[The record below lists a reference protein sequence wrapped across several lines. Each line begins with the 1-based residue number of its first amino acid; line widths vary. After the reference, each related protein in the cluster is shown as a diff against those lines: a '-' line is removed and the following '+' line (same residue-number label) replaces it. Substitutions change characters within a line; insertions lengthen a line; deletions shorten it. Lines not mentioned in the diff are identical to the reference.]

1 MISNQQTLGW
11 IIVSLIVS
19 LFFLQSCSEPFK
31 ANSASNNSGPKEY
44 PVYTVAIDSVTTH
57 QSYPATIEGVQTV
70 ELRPRVSGYLEEI
83 YVDEGATVKKGQT
96 LFKING
102 DEFLQ
107 QVNVAK
113 ASVAVAEAKVN
124 TAKMEVEK
132 QRPLVEKGIVSDYN
146 LTAAQFAQESAEA
159 ELQQAKA
166 NLDNAYTNLNYTNV
180 KSPTNGIIGTIPY
193 RIGSLVGSSNAEP
206 LTIIADI
213 SEVRAYFAVNEK
225 DFLELSKDVLKT
237 KKPDKN
243 PPKVNLVLADGSEY
257 PYSGKIDAIS
267 GLINQSTGSATLRA
281 TFKNPDGLLRSG
293 SSATI
298 KIPSKLDSVI
308 VVPQSSTFEV
318 QNKRILYVVEE
329 ENKVTSRVIKV
340 DPDDSGKLFIVKE
353 GLQSG
358 EKIVLDGINA
368 LKDDTEIIPVET
380 EPDHLNSTR

>member
-1 MISNQQTLGW
+1 MISNQQLRW
-11 IIVSLIVS
+11 IIGSLITS
-19 LFFLQSCSEPFK
+19 LFFLQSCSEPSK
-31 ANSASNNSGPKEY
+31 PNPAANNAGPKEY
-44 PVYTVAIDSVTTH
+44 PVYTVSLDSVITH

-83 YVDEGATVKKGQT
+83 YVDEGATVQKGQT
-96 LFKING
+96 LFKVNG

-107 QVNVAK
+107 QVNAAK
-113 ASVAVAEAKVN
+113 ANVAVAEAKVN

-132 QRPLVEKGIVSDYN
+132 QKPLVEKGIVSDYN

-225 DFLELSKDVLKT
+225 DFLALSREVLKT
-237 KKPDKN
+237 KKPKKN
-243 PPKVNLVLADGSEY
+243 PPTVNLILADGSAY
-257 PYSGKIDAIS
+257 PYPGKIDAIS

-281 TFKNPDGLLRSG
+281 TFKNPEGLLRSG
-293 SSATI
+293 SSATV

-308 VVPQSSTFEV
+308 LVPQSSTFEV
-318 QNKRILYVVEE
+318 QNKRIIYVLEE
-329 ENKVTSRVIKV
+329 RNKVSSRVIKV
-340 DPDDSGKLFIVKE
+340 SPDDSGKLFIVKD
-353 GLQSG
+353 GLQPG

-380 EPDHLNSTR
+380 KPDQL